1 MLRRLVV
8 EVGLDPHLERTDA
21 LSQRSCLF
29 DQCAPMSPPTEP
41 LVNLEFVEEDAGV
54 AVDGT
59 VSDATTFWRRAY
71 VRWSICCV
79 AELRRPPLSDQI
91 EALPATSAPSASG
104 EEASTSSH

>member
-1 MLRRLVV
+1 MLCVRVLRRLVV

-54 AVDGT
+54 AVDAKENVG
-59 VSDATTFWRRAY
+59 
-71 VRWSICCV
+71 V
-79 AELRRPPLSDQI
+79 AK
-91 EALPATSAPSASG
+91 PASSPSTSA
-104 EEASTSSH
+104 TQT